1 MPRTVVEASVQLD
14 VRQSPVAEVSSSGL
28 VVIWLLVS
36 LLQVTAV
43 IFKPGGSVNFTSF
56 VFSVLFRSLIDL
68 NLFIS
73 EIKMEEKSVLIHF
86 QCLAVLR
93 VLSVTS
99 EGCLSLTKSWKALFI
114 CL

>member
-43 IFKPGGSVNFTSF
+43 IFKPGGSVNFT
-56 VFSVLFRSLIDL
+56 
-68 NLFIS
+68 
-73 EIKMEEKSVLIHF
+73 
-86 QCLAVLR
+86 
-93 VLSVTS
+93 
-99 EGCLSLTKSWKALFI
+99 
-114 CL
+114 